1 MTDEFDRVALG
12 SRVTVGQE
20 HSVRRIRD
28 ISEPAAAELGAKFR
42 RVREMAEPDGHA
54 RVNASGVRLQAL
66 FATAEDELQNDGVL
80 SALTQKT
87 ARLEL
92 QAFAS
97 FADDLAERLIA
108 TERDDPEV
116 NAVAKRLEKRL
127 ENIAA
132 VRQGLRSAIES
143 EGTLLEVHGGA
154 LRIFPIGNY
163 TAEEVIASMVGEFA
177 LAAADSLLLREPE
190 FRALSEEI
198 KELAGEIEE
207 GMPSIIRTVEHA
219 DAPPSNLRITDF
231 PMIELGAL
239 DASLEM
245 IRDGDAG
252 EGMLN
257 LMRARS
263 RRRVLFG
270 AAAADFAVIGG
281 TSKEGLDMLPE
292 ASIRIHIDLLGS
304 EPIDYWATVT
314 DTIEQMGESREMFRG
329 AVQGAEVSERIVDL
343 ECEGATALTEHTTGG
358 MVAAGISQVELIA
371 ALMEQAGVESE
382 FVLSEVP
389 DEPTVE
395 LFEVWV
401 PLDGLTVTEP
411 VDVGGISVVS
421 PGDGMKRLRGLNID
435 LAGETGAS
443 LAAEFEKA
451 TSYALTTL
459 NTAMPNRAE
468 DAGLAKIDLALSWI
482 ATRGRYGAAL
492 LPDGEPQSFDRQAG
506 RLTARRGP
514 VVLVF
519 GTETGRQWLRWPEGT
534 LDAAERHL
542 DPGSSF
548 LRPQLPDE
556 IDVDDRLAL
565 RALRLAATERDPLIQ
580 IQALWQ
586 AIESY
591 AAGTKSADKIF
602 TKPQL
607 RRLKEAIPEEFDQI
621 QRGAVER
628 MIGRLNQEPLRLRLK
643 RRLKSDAVPIT
654 ERELEVLDDLREARN
669 DVTHGRDVKTPL
681 DRNAIDYGISIVA
694 RILVHRIAAAADS

>member
-12 SRVTVGQE
+12 SRVTVGRE

-28 ISEPAAAELGAKFR
+28 IPEPAAVELEAKFR
-42 RVREMAEPDGHA
+42 RVREMAEPDADA
-54 RVNASGVRLQAL
+54 RVNASGIRLQAL
-66 FATAEDELQNDGVL
+66 FATAEDELQNEGVV

-87 ARLEL
+87 TRLEL
-92 QAFAS
+92 QAFIS
-97 FADDLAERLIA
+97 FADAMAEGLAA
-108 TERDDPEV
+108 TKHNDPEV
-116 NAVAKRLEKRL
+116 SAAAKRLDKRL

-132 VRQGLRSAIES
+132 LRQGLRSAIES
-143 EGTLLEVHGGA
+143 KGTLLEAHDEA

-163 TAEEVIASMVGEFA
+163 TADEVIVLMVGEIG

-190 FRALSEEI
+190 FRALAEEI
-198 KELAGEIEE
+198 KELTGEIKE
-207 GMPSIIRTVEHA
+207 GMPIIIRTVEHA
-219 DAPPSNLRITDF
+219 DAPPSNLRVTDF

-239 DASLEM
+239 DASLAM
-245 IRDGDAG
+245 IRAGDAG

-270 AAAADFAVIGG
+270 EAAADFAVIGG

-292 ASIRIHIDLLGS
+292 ASIRLNVDLLGS
-304 EPIDYWATVT
+304 EPIDYWATIT
-314 DTIEQMGESREMFRG
+314 DTIEQLGDSREMFRG
-329 AVQGAEVSERIVDL
+329 AVQRAKVSEQIIDL

-358 MVAAGISQVELIA
+358 MVAAGISQIELIT
-371 ALMEQAGVESE
+371 ALMEQAGMEGE

-389 DEPTVE
+389 EEPTTE

-401 PLDGLTVTEP
+401 PLDGLVVAEP
-411 VDVGGISVVS
+411 VDVGGISVVPS
-421 PGDGMKRLRGLNID
+421 DDGIKRLGGLDVD
-435 LAGETGAS
+435 LAGETGES
-443 LAAEFEKA
+443 LGAEFEKA
-451 TSYALTTL
+451 TSYARATL
-459 NTAMPNRAE
+459 STAMPNRAE

-506 RLTARRGP
+506 RLTAKRGP
-514 VVLVF
+514 VVLVY

-548 LRPQLPDE
+548 LQPELPDE
-556 IDVDDRLAL
+556 IAVDDRLAL

-580 IQALWQ
+580 VQALWQ

-591 AAGTKSADKIF
+591 AAGTKSAGKVF
-602 TKPQL
+602 TKPEL
-607 RRLKEAIPEEFDQI
+607 RRLKEAIPGEFDQA
-621 QRGAVER
+621 QREAVER
-628 MIGRLNQEPLRLRLK
+628 MIGRLNQEPLRSRLK
-643 RRLKSDAVPIT
+643 QRLKSDAVPIT

-694 RILVHRIAAAADS
+694 RILVHRIAAAADN